1 MTAKPKLLAFCF
13 LALTLTLI
21 NMKTKA
27 ESSPQLPAEHQPETA
42 EKLKLPPKN
51 ATSLIE
57 NTKIGVEEDLFIKDS
72 FFTEESM
79 LKFSNGH
86 SIEDLGGK
94 NNFFVIRDIHAEG
107 VNGVDFHRIFG
118 EEKRKARLGVGFN
131 SPKINIDYLI
141 KLFGPFQEIK
151 DPYASSDSRHPV
163 LLEKTTHRYGNMATH
178 HVLRGNLSKTDI
190 YAIISGD
197 GSIIQLNFEQTED
210 K

>member
-1 MTAKPKLLAFCF
+1 MIAKPKLLVFYF
-13 LALTLTLI
+13 FALTLTLI
-21 NMKTKA
+21 NMEANA
-27 ESSPQLPAEHQPETA
+27 ESAPEFSEKHHQQAER
-42 EKLKLPPKN
+42 KLNLPPKN
-51 ATSLIE
+51 AFDLIE
-57 NTKIGVEEDLFIKDS
+57 NIKIGIEEDLLIKDS

-79 LKFSNGH
+79 LQFSNGR

-118 EEKRKARLGVGFN
+118 ETKRKARLGASFS

-141 KLFGPFQEIK
+141 KVFGLFQEIK

-190 YAIISGD
+190 YAITSGD
-197 GSIIQLNFEQTED
+197 GSIIQLNFDQTEE
-210 K
+210 